1 LESIRLH
8 HQAVPFEA
16 SPLGCLVYAA
26 NVLAH
31 QAGFG
36 LAAPVLYELD
46 PQVSES
52 LNLPAGQFEGL
63 KQVLVQEVSRT
74 QELLKIA

>member
-1 LESIRLH
+1 
-8 HQAVPFEA
+8 
-16 SPLGCLVYAA
+16 
-26 NVLAH
+26 
-31 QAGFG
+31 

>member
-1 LESIRLH
+1 MEGIRLH
-8 HQAVPFEA
+8 HQAVSFED
-16 SPLGCLVYAA
+16 SPIGCLVHAA

-31 QAGFG
+31 QAGFALG
-36 LAAPVLYELD
+36 APVLYELD

-52 LNLPAGQFEGL
+52 LKLPAGQFEGL

-74 QELLKIA
+74 QELLKI